1 MGRFGKKWEKNI
13 LVLSNSSEKKRKRL
27 KKNILEGVEKS
38 WKNGFGPMFKGCS
51 KKELK
56 REQKKVIEMNKCSS
70 KGEPSKRVNFFF
82 FGNFNCQLKMIK
94 DDRKK

>member
-1 MGRFGKKWEKNI
+1 
-13 LVLSNSSEKKRKRL
+13 
-27 KKNILEGVEKS
+27 
-38 WKNGFGPMFKGCS
+38 MFKGCS